1 MNTGNIQ
8 AASARLQEA
17 FDTLQIAW
25 QQTSE
30 VWRDENRRLFEE
42 ERLSVVGEELVAAIP
57 AISNLAQVIQAAV
70 RELEE

>member
-1 MNTGNIQ
+1 MNTGNVQ

-17 FDTLQIAW
+17 LDSLQIAW
-25 QQTSE
+25 QQTAD

-42 ERLSVVGEELVAAIP
+42 ERLRVVAEEVAAAIP
-57 AISNLAQVIQAAV
+57 VIANLAQVFQAAQ